1 MSSKSSLVGA
11 TTPEN
16 RTANPG
22 SFHVFWLR
30 VQRSHPLFVGTVWV
44 SFSDFSIRDSNFCIA
59 PSSKFYQ
66 HVGEKKKQDFILRE
80 RLKGELRKGPQLLG
94 PKRVLPKTRF
104 VTKRCSFFMEC
115 MNETVPENVNI
126 VCERATYTSEK
137 RLSQNGKVSFGI

>member
-66 HVGEKKKQDFILRE
+66 HVGEKKKTGFYFARAFE
-80 RLKGELRKGPQLLG
+80 RGT
-94 PKRVLPKTRF
+94 PKRTTAAWPEKGT
-104 VTKRCSFFMEC
+104 TENAICDENIFFYL
-115 MNETVPENVNI
+115 N
-126 VCERATYTSEK
+126 
-137 RLSQNGKVSFGI
+137 